1 MIKYWLFVSL
11 CRVACTICLRTKNR
25 LEWARRK
32 CFKPNLDD
40 CILGKVS
47 VPLYASY
54 FDKPIFC
61 NKSAGTAFLFTMK
74 SIVLRAT

>member
-1 MIKYWLFVSL
+1 MPCCMHYQFAHKKSS
-11 CRVACTICLRTKNR
+11 R
-25 LEWARRK
+25 WARRT

>member
-1 MIKYWLFVSL
+1 MLHAPS
-11 CRVACTICLRTKNR
+11 ICPKKNR
-25 LEWARRK
+25 LGRARRK

-40 CILGKVS
+40 CLLGKVNL
-47 VPLYASY
+47 PLYSNY